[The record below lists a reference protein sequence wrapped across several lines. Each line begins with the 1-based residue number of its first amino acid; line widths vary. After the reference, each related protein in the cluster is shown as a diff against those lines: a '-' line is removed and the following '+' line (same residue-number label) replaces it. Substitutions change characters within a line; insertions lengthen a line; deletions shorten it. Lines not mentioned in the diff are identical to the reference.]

1 MIKVD
6 KGGGGGV
13 KNVWILV
20 DVNKERS
27 LSTKGNGNINALR
40 YQQQALQ
47 LDLMPFLNTH
57 DR

>member
-6 KGGGGGV
+6 KGGGVV

-27 LSTKGNGNINALR
+27 LSPILKEPNSDCSLSWLAGSSIYICYN
-40 YQQQALQ
+40 
-47 LDLMPFLNTH
+47 
-57 DR
+57 

>member
-6 KGGGGGV
+6 KGGGGV

-27 LSTKGNGNINALR
+27 LNS
-40 YQQQALQ
+40 QAWEHYTDATQ
-47 LDLMPFLNTH
+47 VGYTTQGVKSCTW
-57 DR
+57 RG